1 MGTNPIADLIG
12 IIDLGKSGP
21 SFFIGEVVKE
31 SPLEVN
37 TQGLP
42 LYDDDLLIDKLLKES
57 NDLQE
62 KDKVLLICLGEKYL
76 IVSKV
81 VDI

>member
-1 MGTNPIADLIG
+1 MVTNPIADLIG
-12 IIDLGKSGP
+12 IIDEGKTGT
-21 SFFIGEVVKE
+21 SFYIGEVVKT
-31 SPLEVN
+31 SPIEVN

>member
-12 IIDLGKSGP
+12 IINEGKSGP
-21 SFFIGEVVKE
+21 SFFIGEVVKS

-42 LYDDDLLIDKLLKES
+42 LYEDDLLIDKLLKDS
-57 NDLQE
+57 NELHI

>member
-1 MGTNPIADLIG
+1 MVTNPIADLIS
-12 IIDLGKSGP
+12 IIDEGKSKP
-21 SFFIGEVVKE
+21 SFFIGEVVKV

-42 LYDDDLLIDKLLKES
+42 LYDDDLLIDKLLKDS
-57 NDLQE
+57 NDLQ
-62 KDKVLLICLGEKYL
+62 KNDKVLLICLGEKYL

-81 VDI
+81 VEV

>member
-12 IIDLGKSGP
+12 IIDEGKIGP
-21 SFFIGEVVKE
+21 SFYIGEVFKT
-31 SPLEVN
+31 SPIEVN